1 MKTEELLQLLR
12 DQHYTLSCMES
23 LTGGLLGATFTQVP
37 GASDVFKGS
46 LVAYQDEIK
55 EKAGVKMDTIL
66 EEGAISDKCA
76 KEMAIAASNYFNSD
90 IAIAL
95 TGNAGPDPSED
106 KPVGLV
112 YCAIK
117 IDNRVSIF
125 KMQLSGDRET
135 IRKMAVEFALS
146 ALYKKIDTTDESY

>member
-1 MKTEELLQLLR
+1 MKTEELLQVLR
-12 DQHYTLSCMES
+12 DNHYSLSCMES
-23 LTGGLLGATFTQVP
+23 VTGGLLAATFTSVP
-37 GASDVFKGS
+37 GSSDVFKGS

-66 EEGAISDKCA
+66 DYGAISDKCA

-90 IAIAL
+90 IAISL
-95 TGNAGPDPSED
+95 TGNAGPDAQED

-125 KMQLSGDRET
+125 KMQLNGERDN
-135 IRKMAVEFALS
+135 IRRMAVEFALS
-146 ALYKKIDTTDESY
+146 ALYKKLQVEE